1 MTKHDP
7 NEAIRLAEKEPVAKS
22 DYKTMDKNWFN
33 PKIPAAPSTLDI
45 KWKQLTPTAKL
56 PAASRPGD
64 IGFDVCC
71 DQDFNLDCN
80 TTVKVS
86 TGIQL
91 ADMPMMDNDR
101 NRIFIKVEGRSGL
114 SAKGVFPIGGIV
126 DPTYRGEVFVVLTN
140 NGPEHH
146 RFTRGD
152 KIAQFVVYKVATAGE
167 VVMQSSDVVTD
178 TVRGDKGFG
187 SSGR

>member
-7 NEAIRLAEKEPVAKS
+7 NEAIRLMEKEPVAKS
-22 DYKTMDKNWFN
+22 DYKTMDKNWIS
-33 PKIPAAPSTLDI
+33 PTIPSAPRTLNI
-45 KWKQLTPTAKL
+45 KWRKLTSTATL

-71 DQDFNLDCN
+71 DQDFTLPRGS
-80 TTVKVS
+80 TLKIS

-91 ADMPMMDNDR
+91 ADMPTMDNER

-114 SAKGVFPIGGIV
+114 SAKGIFPIGGIV
-126 DPTYRGEVFVVLTN
+126 DPTYRGEVFIVLTN
-140 NGPEHH
+140 NGPEDAA
-146 RFTRGD
+146 FTRGN

-167 VVMQSSDVVTD
+167 VLMETSETITE